1 MPNYS
6 QRSGS
11 LNAESAPGS
20 SVQAMHNF
28 AVARDSRDGDVI
40 YTAHATRNS
49 GTKEKSGAPTDHND
63 SLGANMV
70 APGAPQ
76 HVH

>member
-1 MPNYS
+1 
-6 QRSGS
+6 
-11 LNAESAPGS
+11 
-20 SVQAMHNF
+20 MHNF